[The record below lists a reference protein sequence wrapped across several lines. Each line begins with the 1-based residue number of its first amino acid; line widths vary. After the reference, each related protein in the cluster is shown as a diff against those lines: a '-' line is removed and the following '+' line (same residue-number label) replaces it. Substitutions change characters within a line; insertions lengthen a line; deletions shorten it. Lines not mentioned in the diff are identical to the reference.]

1 MKTIFGVLDSTSKNC
16 FQTKREWFCER
27 IRHCA
32 PAPILVRIGAPLSGF
47 SKNQLFNYGDSI
59 FCLAVPCAGMIRM
72 IHPTRTTRTT
82 NRTRE
87 TTILLSI
94 LGLLFIAF
102 AAVLT
107 LKLAAPRPPMGSGP
121 DVHLAQS
128 HSSGHTLVEPPS
140 LPPSVPEDISLERST
155 SRFSTLAT
163 APSFRDNQE
172 QTRSVAPYERSAPEI
187 PEVPSDKPRENSIA
201 KNRGDSNRNPLDD
214 AGQMPDVI
222 RTSLGVPEVSSGD
235 IPHQPSVLEPAD
247 SWWSLAERHYGDG
260 RFYKALYAWNRT
272 TNPRVT
278 LAHGKDIEIP
288 SKLDLEYAWPA
299 LLPRE
304 PLLSSETE
312 SDSTHTVKD
321 GDTLM
326 SIARSR
332 LGSSDQW
339 RLLYDTNRRSLGNQP
354 GPLAPGIVLTLP
366 TNEFIRQ
373 SSQSLTRESDLDLL
387 DIPITRP

>member
-1 MKTIFGVLDSTSKNC
+1 MT
-16 FQTKREWFCER
+16 
-27 IRHCA
+27 
-32 PAPILVRIGAPLSGF
+32 
-47 SKNQLFNYGDSI
+47 
-59 FCLAVPCAGMIRM
+59 RM
-72 IHPTRTTRTT
+72 IQSFHPTRTT

-102 AAVLT
+102 SAVLT

-140 LPPSVPEDISLERST
+140 LPPSVPKDISLERST
-155 SRFSTLAT
+155 SRFSTPLAT
-163 APSFRDNQE
+163 VPSSLDNQE
-172 QTRSVAPYERSAPEI
+172 PVPSVDAPYDRSAPEI
-187 PEVPSDKPRENSIA
+187 PEVP
-201 KNRGDSNRNPLDD
+201 
-214 AGQMPDVI
+214 DVI
-222 RTSLGVPEVSSGD
+222 RTSLGLPEVSSGD
-235 IPHQPSVLEPAD
+235 ISNQPSVFEPAE

-304 PLLSSETE
+304 PLLSSENK

-354 GPLAPGIVLTLP
+354 GPLAPGVVLTLP
-366 TNEFIRQ
+366 TNEFVRQ
-373 SSQSLTRESDLDLL
+373 SSQ
-387 DIPITRP
+387 

>member
-1 MKTIFGVLDSTSKNC
+1 MT
-16 FQTKREWFCER
+16 
-27 IRHCA
+27 
-32 PAPILVRIGAPLSGF
+32 
-47 SKNQLFNYGDSI
+47 
-59 FCLAVPCAGMIRM
+59 RM
-72 IHPTRTTRTT
+72 IQSFHPTRTT

-102 AAVLT
+102 SAVLT

-140 LPPSVPEDISLERST
+140 LPPSVPKDISLERST
-155 SRFSTLAT
+155 SRFSTPLAT
-163 APSFRDNQE
+163 VPSSLDNQE
-172 QTRSVAPYERSAPEI
+172 PVPSVDAPYDRSAPEI
-187 PEVPSDKPRENSIA
+187 PEVPSDMPRS
-201 KNRGDSNRNPLDD
+201 KNRDNSNRNPLDD

-222 RTSLGVPEVSSGD
+222 RTSLGLPEVSSGD
-235 IPHQPSVLEPAD
+235 ISNQPSVFEPAE

-304 PLLSSETE
+304 PLLSSEKK

-354 GPLAPGIVLTLP
+354 GPLAPGVVLTLP
-366 TNEFIRQ
+366 TNEFVRQ
-373 SSQSLTRESDLDLL
+373 SSQ
-387 DIPITRP
+387 